1 MVKILADIFRNA
13 TNDRI
18 FMAPYIRAKIT
29 IFLDVSMRYRRC
41 ALRFLPSGSI
51 PEIMYMEYPVFIISA
66 TNNNSY
72 YVLGK
77 EGKGRKKARLNV
89 FPGVFIGFFSPYLP
103 YWW

>member
-41 ALRFLPSGSI
+41 VLRSLPSGSI
-51 PEIMYMEYPVFIISA
+51 PEIMYTEYPVFIISA
-66 TNNNSY
+66 NNNNSY
-72 YVLGK
+72 YVLGE
-77 EGKGRKKARLNV
+77 EGKKMKKKQ
-89 FPGVFIGFFSPYLP
+89 G
-103 YWW
+103 